1 MLTIVSEDHNSGIK
15 RIPVA
20 SSNIA
25 SIGYNKEAQILEVE
39 FHHGA
44 IYRYVDVPE
53 KVYKELMSSP
63 SQGAYFM
70 NELKDKFKYQKK

>member
-1 MLTIVSEDHNSGIK
+1 MK

-25 SIGYNKEAQILEVE
+25 AVGYDKKAHILEIE
-39 FHHGA
+39 FHYGA
-44 IYRYVDVPE
+44 ISQYVDVPE
-53 KVYKELMSSP
+53 KVYEELMNSP

-70 NELKDKFKYQKK
+70 NEIKDKYSYNKKK